1 MSGEIHLLKG
11 SDPVLLNDAVL
22 ELVDRLVGDAARDEV
37 LAEFSG
43 DDYDIGAVV
52 LAAQTVSMFGDRVVV
67 ARNMARFGTGGTAEA
82 DPDDDGADDGD
93 GAPSGSADIGILL
106 DYLADPSP
114 DASLVLVWSPPATAG
129 VRRGAVP
136 RKLTAAVKEAGG
148 TVADHGMPKGKG
160 ASMWVDDRLD
170 AAEVRLSG
178 AAKQL
183 VVERLGED
191 LNRLDGILRVLE
203 APFGTG
209 AGPLGPDDV
218 EPFVGDSG
226 GGPPWDVT
234 DVIDGGRVAQAVT
247 NVRRMVQG
255 GGRHPL
261 AVMATLNSH
270 YGRML
275 RLDGAGLR
283 DEKEA
288 AALLGMKGSTFP
300 AKKALTQ
307 ANKLGSAKLARA
319 TQLLARADVDL
330 RGRTGGPPEQTL
342 EVLVARLAAL
352 SSGGRGGS
360 GGRSAAGGRSGGRGA
375 VSRRR

>member
-11 SDPVLLNDAVL
+11 SDPVLLNDAVI
-22 ELVDRLVGDAARDEV
+22 ELVDRLVGDSARDEV

-43 DDYDIGAVV
+43 DDYDLGAVV

-67 ARNMARFGTGGTAEA
+67 ARNMARFGTGGKAG
-82 DPDDDGADDGD
+82 DDDGDDDDAADDAPA
-93 GAPSGSADIGILL
+93 GASDITILL
-106 DYLADPSP
+106 DYLGDPSP
-114 DASLVLVWSPPATAG
+114 DASLVMVWSPPASPG

-170 AAEVRLSG
+170 ASEVRLSS
-178 AAKQL
+178 AAKQ
-183 VVERLGED
+183 VVVDRLGED

-203 APFGTG
+203 ATFGAG
-209 AGPLGPDDV
+209 AGPLGPD
-218 EPFVGDSG
+218 EIGPFLGDSG
-226 GGPPWDVT
+226 GVPPWDVT
-234 DVIDGGRVAQAVT
+234 DAIDGGRVAQAVT

-270 YGRML
+270 YARML
-275 RLDGAGLR
+275 RLDGAGIR

-288 AALLGMKGSTFP
+288 ASLLGMKGSTFP

-360 GGRSAAGGRSGGRGA
+360 GGRSSGGGRAGGRGA